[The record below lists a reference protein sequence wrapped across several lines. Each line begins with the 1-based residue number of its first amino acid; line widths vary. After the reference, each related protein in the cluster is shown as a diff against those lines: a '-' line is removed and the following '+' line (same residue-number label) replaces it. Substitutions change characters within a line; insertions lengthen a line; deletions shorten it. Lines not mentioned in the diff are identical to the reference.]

1 MFDFKDFVPR
11 EFSAPGFLQRGEYG
25 TLDDA
30 AVAAARWAESKGV
43 RIINVETVV
52 LPNLHSSYEEGST
65 DAALATSGKMH
76 SSWHQFV
83 RVWYDQ
89 A

>member
-11 EFSAPGFLQRGEYG
+11 EYSAPGFLQRGEYG

-65 DAALATSGKMH
+65 DPALATSGKMH

-83 RVWYDQ
+83 RVWYEE

>member
-11 EFSAPGFLQRGEYG
+11 QFSPPGFLKRAEYG
-25 TLDDA
+25 SFDDA
-30 AVAAARWAESKGV
+30 ASAAARWADSKGV

-52 LPNLHSSYEEGST
+52 LPNLHSPHEEGST
-65 DAALATSGKMH
+65 DAALATSGEMH

-83 RVWYDQ
+83 RVWFEEV
-89 A
+89 